1 MKDLNFSPVKLAR
14 EVLETYLEEGGFPE
28 LPAAD
33 IRAGAFVSIKTAAE
47 EELRGCIGT
56 IEPCADSLAEEIAQ
70 NAVSAA
76 CKDPRFP
83 RLKKEE
89 LAGVKIS
96 VDVLGDKEAVDDLS
110 QLDPKRYGVI
120 VEKGGNRG
128 VLLPDLEGVDT
139 ARRQLNIACQKAGI
153 EPGELE
159 HGGVCIY
166 RFPVKRYEE
175 E

>member
-14 EVLETYLEEGGFPE
+14 EVLETYLEEGEMPE
-28 LPAAD
+28 LPAVD
-33 IRAGAFVSIKTAAE
+33 IRAGAFVSIKTAEE

-76 CKDPRFP
+76 CKDPRFSSL
-83 RLKKEE
+83 RKEE

-96 VDVLGDKEAVDDLS
+96 VDVLGEKEAVDDLS

-120 VEKGGNRG
+120 VEKGGRRG

-153 EPGELE
+153 ETGELQQGE
-159 HGGVCIY
+159 VCIY
-166 RFPVKRYEE
+166 RFPVRRYEE